1 MKYENLKN
9 INPMDIYL
17 KTKNVALTQKATTLE
32 FNLNEYSFRLNS
44 LNELEEK
51 LASST
56 DTVEKFFYSDQ
67 IKITSIRVAE
77 LEKEID
83 TLIEELGGVL

>member
-9 INPMDIYL
+9 INPMGIYL
-17 KTKNVALTQKATTLE
+17 KTKDVALTQKATSLK

-44 LNELEEK
+44 LTELEEK
-51 LASST
+51 LSSST

-67 IKITSIRVAE
+67 IKINKERISI
-77 LEKEID
+77 LEKEVDI
-83 TLIEELGGVL
+83 LIEELGGVL